1 MLWPKGRQD
10 ARFSAL
16 IEPALSLDGE
26 RLTLCDFGCGLAHM
40 QQYLEQHAIDKFLYS
55 GYDIVPQ
62 MVEKSQELGRNVK
75 LIEYNQRLEHV
86 YDCTV
91 ASGFSTLGFLRGML
105 RIKNTY
111 SSASRC

>member
-1 MLWPKGRQD
+1 MKPNFEKIKGQYSHALGMYGDSPKAVLWPKGRQD

-55 GYDIVPQ
+55 RYDIVPQ
-62 MVEKSQELGRNVK
+62 MVEKSETWKKCQ
-75 LIEYNQRLEHV
+75 
-86 YDCTV
+86 
-91 ASGFSTLGFLRGML
+91 
-105 RIKNTY
+105 
-111 SSASRC
+111 